1 MIRRVIECAIAAA
14 GLVLTSP
21 VLLGCAL
28 LIRSTSPGPALFA
41 QERVGRDLRTFRCL
55 KLRTMWRD
63 TAHVPTHQAAAGA
76 VTPVG
81 RFLRRTKL
89 DEVPQLWNV
98 VMGDMSFVGPRPCLP
113 KQSELIEAR
122 LVRGVYALRPGIT
135 GLAQVRG
142 IDMSQPERLAGVD
155 AEYLLRRSLT
165 LDLRILAA
173 TILPGVG
180 PP

>member
-1 MIRRVIECAIAAA
+1 VVRRVIEVAVALA

-21 VLLGCAL
+21 VVLLCAVL
-28 LIRSTSPGPALFA
+28 VRATSPGPAVFA
-41 QERVGRDLRTFRCL
+41 QERVGRDMRPFRCL
-55 KLRTMWRD
+55 KMRTMWRD
-63 TAHVPTHQAAAGA
+63 TAQVPTHQSGAGA

-89 DEVPQLWNV
+89 DELPQLWNV
-98 VMGDMSFVGPRPCLP
+98 VAGDMSFVGPRPCLP
-113 KQSELIEAR
+113 TQADLIEAR
-122 LVRGVYALRPGIT
+122 RVRGVYALRPGIT

-142 IDMSQPERLAGVD
+142 IDMSQPERLAEVD
-155 AEYLLRRSLT
+155 AEYLARRSPT

-173 TILPGVG
+173 TLVPCIA